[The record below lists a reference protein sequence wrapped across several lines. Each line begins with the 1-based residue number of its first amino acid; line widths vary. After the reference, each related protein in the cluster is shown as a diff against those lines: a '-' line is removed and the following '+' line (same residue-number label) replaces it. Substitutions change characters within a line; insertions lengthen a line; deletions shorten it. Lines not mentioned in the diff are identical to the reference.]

1 MRIKVADHIQVCPG
15 YYNIDNIYN
24 MQYKTEANDELEEE
38 RYYDSNRSRSRS
50 RIRNNQIDDE
60 IPEWIYNSPSYMGR
74 TTEQINSDSESESY
88 SYSDSD
94 SDNESL
100 TESVF
105 MSECDRNNYCFRCS
119 AVMTGSHSELCS
131 CIENNMIPMNHIC
144 GECDSLYNE
153 YEPCDCSMDEMF
165 HNMMEEDM
173 VNIKNNSAII
183 IQKMWRKYKSS
194 M

>member
-1 MRIKVADHIQVCPG
+1 MRIKVADHIQSCPG
-15 YYNIDNIYN
+15 YYNIDNIY
-24 MQYKTEANDELEEE
+24 MQYKTEANIDDELEEE
-38 RYYDSNRSRSRS
+38 RYYSFNRSRSRS

-60 IPEWIYNSPSYMGR
+60 IPEWIDNSPSYMGR
-74 TTEQINSDSESESY
+74 TTEQTNSDSDYDSY
-88 SYSDSD
+88 SY

-144 GECDSLYNE
+144 GECDSLYND
-153 YEPCDCSMDEMF
+153 YEPCNCSMDEMF

>member
-1 MRIKVADHIQVCPG
+1 MRTKVADHIQGCPG
-15 YYNIDNIYN
+15 YYNVDNIY
-24 MQYKTEANDELEEE
+24 MQYKTEANIDDELEEE
-38 RYYDSNRSRSRS
+38 RYYDFNRSRS

-60 IPEWIYNSPSYMGR
+60 IPEWIDNSPSYMGR
-74 TTEQINSDSESESY
+74 TTEQTNYDSEPDSY

-144 GECDSLYNE
+144 GECDSLYND
-153 YEPCDCSMDEMF
+153 YEPCDCIMDEMF

-183 IQKMWRKYKSS
+183 IQKAWRKYKSF